1 MIVLINADISCF
13 NELRALSFLSF
24 LFFNLKYSLLKSGT
38 VFQSFV
44 YIIQIDNLDDGKA
57 CSDLGPAWPSV
68 S

>member
-1 MIVLINADISCF
+1 MIVLINGDLSCF
-13 NELRALSFLSF
+13 NELSF
-24 LFFNLKYSLLKSGT
+24 LFFNLKYLLLKSGT
-38 VFQSFV
+38 EIQSFV